1 MKIPYDICVH
11 CIEPLP
17 MDPSVLVHFITCS
30 WGGQVL
36 LLLVA
41 PAAATAATT
50 RMALPRRILP
60 PLLLQGVTT
69 RIHQPFIIIKLQ
81 RMATLPW
88 EYYLES
94 QSYCSTWPWILFVW
108 HTCRYYPINDN
119 NNNYNNDRRHNN
131 MMMMMMMMMM
141 RWQFSNDII
150 KRKILDPPS
159 RHC

>member
-1 MKIPYDICVH
+1 MKIPYAICVH

-41 PAAATAATT
+41 PAAATTT
-50 RMALPRRILP
+50 RMAPRRIMP

-69 RIHQPFIIIKLQ
+69 RIHQPFIIIIKLR

-119 NNNYNNDRRHNN
+119 NNNNNYNNDRRHNN
-131 MMMMMMMMMM
+131 MMMMMM